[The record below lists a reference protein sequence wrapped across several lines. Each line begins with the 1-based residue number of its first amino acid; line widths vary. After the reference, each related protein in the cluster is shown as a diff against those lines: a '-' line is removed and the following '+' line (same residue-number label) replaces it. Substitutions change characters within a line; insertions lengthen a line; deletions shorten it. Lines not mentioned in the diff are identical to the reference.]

1 MRAVDIDRDSMNE
14 TPESLAGD
22 RPPEPPPT
30 LSGQRLVLRPP
41 TEPDVAPLAALLAEP
56 EVARWWK
63 ERDVEWVRKELV
75 EPGRGWVISVDGAVA
90 GWLEYAEETEP
101 EYRHVGLDIFVT
113 TALHGRGY
121 AREALRLAIGHFI
134 ERGHHRFTIDPA
146 ADNQRAI
153 RAYAAIGFRPVGV
166 LRRYERSQDGS
177 WHDGL
182 LMDLLAEELAGS

>member
-1 MRAVDIDRDSMNE
+1 MGAVDIDRDSMNE
-14 TPESLAGD
+14 RPQSLAGGT
-22 RPPEPPPT
+22 PPGPPT

-41 TEPDVAPLAALLAEP
+41 TEPDVGPLAALLADP

-75 EPGRGWVISVDGAVA
+75 ERGQGWVISVDGAVA
-90 GWLEYAEETEP
+90 GWLEYSEETEP

-121 AREALRLAIGHFI
+121 AREALRLVIGHFI

-166 LRRYERSQDGS
+166 MRRYERGQDGS

-182 LMDLLAEELAGS
+182 LMDLLAEELSGS